1 MFGSQPCLKMGEGTE
16 PVKYLY
22 DEGKGETG
30 EMEYFYCSAPSSPDA
45 AQEEKDD
52 PEKMNQNNSVCEN
65 LV

>member
-30 EMEYFYCSAPSSPDA
+30 EMEYFYESASFPPKT
-45 AQEEKDD
+45 AQKEEDD
-52 PEKMNQNNSVCEN
+52 P
-65 LV
+65 